1 MSSQALY
8 IQYGNDGMTLS
19 ALCVSVWHRNAVML
33 WLEYSSSQLAVV
45 MGIWILLALT
55 WGNVCHVL
63 SQPDFGKEKLSE
75 EHCVSR

>member
-19 ALCVSVWHRNAVML
+19 ALRVSVWML

-45 MGIWILLALT
+45 MGIWILLSLT